1 MAETIRVL
9 IPEEKVDE
17 RIRELGKKISED
29 YAGKQVHLICV
40 LKGGVFFMCELAKR
54 ITVPCPWTSCV
65 SEATGTEPLPAVW

>member
-17 RIRELGKKISED
+17 RIRELGEMISRD

-40 LKGGVFFMCELAKR
+40 LKGGVFF
-54 ITVPCPWTSCV
+54 V
-65 SEATGTEPLPAVW
+65 